1 MSGNQNLLRS
11 RIDPD
16 QTCLTADH
24 NAQGIQISLP
34 TSKGRYFAILAPNC
48 FCITQAT
55 TICVAYKG
63 GDHKR
68 RHFGQKKTFSP
79 YLFVC
84 SCLLQTLFVWL
95 PDAWLQQQPWQ
106 RDSWQAWQAEGTAPR
121 CRSPSPPSSSSSPCS
136 CPPCWTPSRT
146 RRQCRSDFTGRAPLL
161 SRLACP
167 QIINR
172 TAGAGRL
179 Y

>member
-11 RIDPD
+11 RPNLFFRSRPN
-16 QTCLTADH
+16 LTHCRPQCARH
-24 NAQGIQISLP
+24 SNFFTNLRRKLLCNIGTQLFVYHVSNNYL
-34 TSKGRYFAILAPNC
+34 R
-48 FCITQAT
+48 CI
-55 TICVAYKG
+55 
-63 GDHKR
+63 KR
-68 RHFGQKKTFSP
+68 GNHRIFEQKKTFSP

-95 PDAWLQQQPWQ
+95 PDAWLQRQPWQ
-106 RDSWQAWQAEGTAPR
+106 RDSWQALQAEGTAPR
-121 CRSPSPPSSSSSPCS
+121 CRSPSPPSP

-146 RRQCRSDFTGRAPLL
+146 RSQCRAELTGRAPLL

-167 QIINR
+167 QIINP
-172 TAGAGRL
+172 TGGAGRL